1 MQMVDQDCEGSG
13 SDAIEGECVGT
24 MQGRLKVS
32 LIPVVKF
39 RGNIL

>member
-1 MQMVDQDCEGSG
+1 MQMLDQDCEGSG

-24 MQGRLKVS
+24 MQGRLRVS

>member
-1 MQMVDQDCEGSG
+1 MHMVDQDCEGSG
-13 SDAIEGECVGT
+13 SDAIEGECVET

-39 RGNIL
+39 WGNIQ